1 MRDLKVDSPSPTVV
15 LTATTSLR
23 IIAAAVIFGCIYYAS
38 SVLIT
43 LICALLIA
51 FVLDPGVALM
61 ERLRIPRW
69 LGALIMVMLGLAA
82 VYLAVYLIYD
92 RAVAFFDELP
102 LLAVPVQRLV
112 ARLGDW
118 GRHLWQTMLGGLP
131 QAPVETSVPTVRVQ
145 PESQEWVQ
153 YLARGFGSVYAFTVT
168 VMFIPFL
175 VFFMLTSKNRL
186 WAATLNLFHVERRQ
200 QVEDV
205 IAGIGHMARQ
215 YVLGNAL
222 VALIS
227 AALLTPVFLIVGL
240 PYALVVA
247 VIAAVLTLIPY
258 LGVALSL
265 IPPML
270 IGLVQF
276 ERAAPL
282 VVILIAVVVV
292 HVVAINLLTPKLVG
306 GSVKLNAL
314 AVTIAMMFWG
324 WLWGAIGL
332 VLAVPI
338 TAGFKA
344 VCDRVPSLQ
353 AYGRWLGDD

>member
-1 MRDLKVDSPSPTVV
+1 MRDLKTESPTLV
-15 LTATTSLR
+15 LTANTSLR
-23 IIAAAVIFGCIYYAS
+23 IIAAAVVFACIYYAS

-69 LGALIMVMLGLAA
+69 LGALIMVLLGLAA
-82 VYLAVYLIYD
+82 VYLVVYLVYD
-92 RAVAFFDELP
+92 RAVAFFNQLP
-102 LLAVPVQRLV
+102 QLTVPIQRV
-112 ARLGDW
+112 VGRIENWARN
-118 GRHLWQTMLGGLP
+118 LWQSTTGVLP
-131 QAPVETSVPTVRVQ
+131 PAAAEPGVATVRVQ
-145 PESQEWVQ
+145 QESQQWVQ
-153 YLARGFGSVYAFTVT
+153 SLARGFGSVYAFTVT

-186 WAATLNLFHVERRQ
+186 WASTLNLFALERRQ

-205 IAGIGHMARQ
+205 IAGISHMARQ

-227 AALLTPVFLIVGL
+227 AALLTPIFFAVGL
-240 PYALVVA
+240 PYALVVGL
-247 VIAAVLTLIPY
+247 ISAVLTLIPY

-265 IPPML
+265 GPPFL
-270 IGLVQF
+270 IALVQF
-276 ERAAPL
+276 DRGGPL
-282 VVILIAVVVV
+282 LVITVGVFAV
-292 HVVAINLLTPKLVG
+292 HLVAVNILTPKLVG
-306 GSVKLNAL
+306 HSVKLNAL
-314 AVTIAMMFWG
+314 AVTISMMFWG

-344 VCDRVPSLQ
+344 VCDNIPSLKP
-353 AYGRWLGDD
+353 YGNWMGDD